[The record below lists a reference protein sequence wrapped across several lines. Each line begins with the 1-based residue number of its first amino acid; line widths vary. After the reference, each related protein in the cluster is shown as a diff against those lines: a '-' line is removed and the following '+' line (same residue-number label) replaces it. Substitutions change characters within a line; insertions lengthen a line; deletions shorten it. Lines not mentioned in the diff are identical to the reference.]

1 MKKIIK
7 LCIPTILKMV
17 KSMKYEKKK
26 IDYFIL
32 ILIFMFLAISYLS
45 ISSSMLYLPSYLGNL
60 AIKQVLFYV
69 LGFIIS
75 LTIFFLPKKV
85 IDKCA
90 YPFYIFCNILLF
102 LLLIFGT
109 SVNGSKCWFIIPGIG
124 SIQPSEFTKISLI
137 LVLAKEADKFFK
149 KGKRTVKEEFIF
161 LLKIL
166 ILVLIPSIL
175 TFLEPDTGAIFMY
188 LMIIFGVLLISPLRK
203 RWFVFA
209 ISTCF
214 LVLGIFFSLY
224 FLKQDFLID
233 ILGTDV
239 FYRIDRI
246 LDWKNGSGM
255 QLENS
260 LTSIGS
266 SSIFGHGYKNTP
278 LYFPESGTDFIFSVF
293 ASNFGLIGAYVL
305 LLLFF
310 IFDIHL
316 IKIAKEN
323 KSQQNKYIISGFLL
337 VLFYQQMQN
346 ISMTLGLLPITGI
359 TLPFISYG
367 GSSLLSYFI
376 MIGIILN
383 IYGEA
388 NKKKKSIY

>member
-1 MKKIIK
+1 
-7 LCIPTILKMV
+7 MV
-17 KSMKYEKKK
+17 KSMKYEKKTLNYP
-26 IDYFIL
+26 IFIM
-32 ILIFMFLAISYLS
+32 ILLFLVASYLS
-45 ISSSMLYLPSYLGNL
+45 ISSAMLYLPSYLGNL
-60 AIKQVLFYV
+60 ALKQILFYI

-75 LTIFFLPKKV
+75 LIIFFLPKKI
-85 IDKCA
+85 IDYSA
-90 YPFYIFCNILLF
+90 YPFYMICNVLLF

-149 KGKRTVKEEFIF
+149 KGKKTIKEEFIF
-161 LLKIL
+161 LIKIL

-175 TFLEPDTGAIFMY
+175 TFLEPDTGAVFMY
-188 LMIIFGVLLISPLRK
+188 FMIMLGVLIVSPLRK
-203 RWFVFA
+203 RWFIFA
-209 ISTCF
+209 FSTLF
-214 LVLGIFFSLY
+214 IVLGIFFSLY
-224 FLKQDFLID
+224 FFKQDFLID

-260 LTSIGS
+260 LTAIGTS
-266 SSIFGHGYKNTP
+266 GLLGHGYKNTP

-293 ASNFGLIGAYVL
+293 ASNFGLIGSYLL

-310 IFDIHL
+310 IFDTHL
-316 IKIAKEN
+316 ITLAKEN
-323 KSQQNKYIISGFLL
+323 KNQQNKYIISGFLFL
-337 VLFYQQMQN
+337 IFYQQMQN

-383 IYGEA
+383 IYGEE